1 MTLWYF
7 EKSSTHKEIER
18 YLLVLSWDV
27 PLLGILWCHKR
38 RWDEVLCFCGRSK
51 CHLEIQFRCLVQ
63 LCGLFVIDRNN
74 ICEKGHGIGNFFVN
88 LHFYS
93 TKKGKNIVNIYQ
105 NKVWTIVC
113 FISVVTKYLFRTP
126 FCVLCLYNV
135 YNVKHE
141 RWINGKC

>member
-1 MTLWYF
+1 MTLWYLR
-7 EKSSTHKEIER
+7 KNVR

-74 ICEKGHGIGNFFVN
+74 ICTKKGNIGVN

-93 TKKGKNIVNIYQ
+93 EKRPKNIVNIYQ
-105 NKVWTIVC
+105 NKV
-113 FISVVTKYLFRTP
+113 
-126 FCVLCLYNV
+126 
-135 YNVKHE
+135 
-141 RWINGKC
+141 